1 MVAVAVVSRRA
12 SRSILTQ
19 ACVIPAF
26 AFGGTAVA
34 AVFDAVKQRG
44 QTGGPPR
51 ARRHHGLLYCFVLE
65 CIGLA
70 AFFGLGVGLPRPNS
84 INEWPALVVAL
95 VGSFALGVQNALSAQ
110 RSVLR
115 FPTTGMT
122 LNLSKLV
129 DAATSFVILH
139 TGLQQMTDLCHLKVP
154 TAVEK
159 ADPWRTIVHRR
170 LIRYTSLMLTFV
182 VASVAGAA
190 SFQAFGFWSLA
201 CPFGIILFVTADC
214 YAGMRGASVPVQ
226 PVVERWAAAAWA
238 RCRWACC
245 GCESWPD

>member
-1 MVAVAVVSRRA
+1 
-12 SRSILTQ
+12 
-19 ACVIPAF
+19 
-26 AFGGTAVA
+26 VA
-34 AVFDAVKQRG
+34 AIFDAVKQPG
-44 QTGGPPR
+44 NAGGPPR
-51 ARRHHGLLYCFVLE
+51 ARRHLGLLYCLVLE
-65 CIGLA
+65 CVGLA
-70 AFFGLGVGLPRPNS
+70 LFFGLGVGLPRATS
-84 INEWPALVVAL
+84 INDWPALVVAL

-115 FPTTGMT
+115 FATTGMT

-139 TGLQQMTDLCHLKVP
+139 SGLQQITDLCHLKVP

-170 LIRYTSLMLTFV
+170 LVRYTSLLLTFV

-190 SFQAFGFWSLA
+190 AFEAFGFWSLA
-201 CPFGIILFVTADC
+201 CPLGVILCVTADC
-214 YAGMRGASVPVQ
+214 YAGLRGASVSVQ
-226 PVVERWAAAAWA
+226 PVVERWAAAAWL

-245 GCESWPD
+245 GCQNWPD